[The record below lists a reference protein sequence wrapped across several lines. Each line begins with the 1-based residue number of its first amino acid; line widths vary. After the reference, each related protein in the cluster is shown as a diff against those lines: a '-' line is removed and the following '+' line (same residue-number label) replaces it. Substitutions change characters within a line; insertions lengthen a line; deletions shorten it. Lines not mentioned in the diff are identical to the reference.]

1 MSISIF
7 LQNETGA
14 THIQVFKFEKIR
26 VHPEVMSS
34 LGMARVSCNLN
45 IHSTLCMHWDP
56 K

>member
-14 THIQVFKFEKIR
+14 THIQVVKFEKIR
-26 VHPEVMSS
+26 FHPEVMSS
-34 LGMARVSCNLN
+34 EVWLEFTCNLN